1 MNASG
6 RLVRSILRNLRD
18 RVGDAAYEAIGRELG
33 GAPQRVMTSQP
44 SSTESSRPSPSL
56 GGARKGDWI
65 PLSDWLPIIELFERR
80 FGDVTTWQLL
90 RETTRAT
97 MAVAVAKGWSA
108 FMADITPDLLLQR
121 SGTFWSMSYDTGQ
134 LVVLGRG
141 PRRCRMAIEGWP
153 SPPQPVV
160 AQAAEACVVFLV
172 RLGERGGRVR
182 EEMVDGRAELEITW

>member
-18 RVGDAAYEAIGRELG
+18 RVGDAAYEALGRELG
-33 GAPQRVMTSQP
+33 GGAQRVMTTHP
-44 SSTESSRPSPSL
+44 SSTEPA
-56 GGARKGDWI
+56 GARKADWI
-65 PLSDWLPIIELFERR
+65 PLGDWLPILELFEKR
-80 FGDVTTWQLL
+80 FGDPQTWQLL

-97 MAVAVAKGWSA
+97 MAVAVSKGWSA
-108 FMADITPDLLLQR
+108 FMADITPELLLQR

-134 LVVLGRG
+134 LVVLARG
-141 PRRCRMAIEGWP
+141 PRRCHMAIEGWP
-153 SPPQPVV
+153 SPPPPVV

-182 EEMVDGRAELEITW
+182 EELVDGRAELEITW